1 MVTTQ
6 EPALWD
12 NHSYIRVSFSP
23 VHGAL
28 AGLSC
33 SLCFGFGAESFT
45 SADMISF
52 VLETSHCFSL

>member
-12 NHSYIRVSFSP
+12 NHSYIRVSIYH

-33 SLCFGFGAESFT
+33 SLGFGFGADSFT
-45 SADMISF
+45 SADMILF
-52 VLETSHCFSL
+52 VL